1 MKKKTVKRASR
12 KSAKRVVRHVS
23 KSSSMNWM
31 WDKDHSMTIMLAA
44 GTIILVVVGMFM
56 AGWL

>member
-1 MKKKTVKRASR
+1 MKKKTVKRSTKR
-12 KSAKRVVRHVS
+12 STKRVVHHRAARS
-23 KSSSMNWM
+23 TSGWM
-31 WDKDHSMTIMLAA
+31 WDKDRSMMIMLAA